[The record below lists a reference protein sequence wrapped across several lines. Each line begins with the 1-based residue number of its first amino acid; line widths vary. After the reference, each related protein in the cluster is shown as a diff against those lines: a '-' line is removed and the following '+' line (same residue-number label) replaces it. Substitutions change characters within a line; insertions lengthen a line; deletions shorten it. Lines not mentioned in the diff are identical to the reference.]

1 MDKKG
6 GNVNNKK
13 KIDTVFGLVAIVVLA
28 VAVFVMN
35 DSNTRLANDQKD
47 HDATIGNLLQR
58 KNDKIKMLSVQL
70 TAKEK
75 ESENL
80 HKALTNAKNDLEA
93 LTKKLAG
100 ASPVPAPAAAA
111 K

>member
-1 MDKKG
+1 
-6 GNVNNKK
+6 VNNKK
-13 KIDTVFGLVAIVVLA
+13 KIDTVFGLVAVAVLA
-28 VAVFVMN
+28 VAILVMN

-70 TAKEK
+70 AAKQK

-80 HKALTNAKNDLEA
+80 QKALTSAKNDLEA
-93 LTKKLAG
+93 LTKKLAE
-100 ASPVPAPAAAA
+100 ASPVPAPAPAAAA

>member
-1 MDKKG
+1 M
-6 GNVNNKK
+6 NNKK
-13 KIDTVFGLVAIVVLA
+13 KIDTVFGLVAVAVLA
-28 VAVFVMN
+28 VAILVMN

-70 TAKEK
+70 AAKQK

-80 HKALTNAKNDLEA
+80 QKALTSAKNDLEA
-93 LTKKLAG
+93 LTKKLAE
-100 ASPVPAPAAAA
+100 ASPVPAPAPAAAA